1 MSSENSKTYIN
12 SEQLHAIERTLSDA
26 GFNKSSPQFAGY
38 AAFLIAKVEGSTIK
52 QSELAQ
58 TLQRHHGATQFK
70 LCHGLAT
77 RFHKYAI
84 QGLTNVR
91 CTIPL
96 TKN

>member
-91 CTIPL
+91 CTIPP